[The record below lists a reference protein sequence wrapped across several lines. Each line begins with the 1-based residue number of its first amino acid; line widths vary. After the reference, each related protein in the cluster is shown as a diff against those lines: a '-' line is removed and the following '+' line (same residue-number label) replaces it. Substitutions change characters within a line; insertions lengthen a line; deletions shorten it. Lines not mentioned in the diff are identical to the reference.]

1 MATSIRKRPS
11 GRQPRERHRPRKG
24 PEELFASP
32 SDSRYIRINHRN
44 SKYRYSLPGMP
55 RKACTARI
63 RVPLLHPRPYP
74 RVSFKS
80 TCCSGRDRTNPTPKE
95 QPPRKLSG
103 KRTANRNQLLERDAL
118 RVSADGIIISG
129 KGTEGAH
136 EQAEKF
142 SFERCAS
149 MMTQKRSR
157 TRTDS
162 ALPTYLCPP
171 YLCARSCALAAMS
184 FSGSALIHTTGSAG
198 AAGPASRPTT
208 SPLELIEC

>member
-1 MATSIRKRPS
+1 MTTSCRSGLPAATGKRCTP
-11 GRQPRERHRPRKG
+11 QKG
-24 PEELFASP
+24 MEELVASQP
-32 SDSRYIRINHRN
+32 DSRYIQINHRN
-44 SKYRYSLPGMP
+44 
-55 RKACTARI
+55 TDI
-63 RVPLLHPRPYP
+63 RCQECPEKVAQPASVSPLLHPRPCP
-74 RVSFKS
+74 RVSLKS

-103 KRTANRNQLLERDAL
+103 KRTANRNQLLERDAF

-149 MMTQKRSR
+149 MMTQKRTQKRSR

-162 ALPTYLCPP
+162 ALPTDLCP
-171 YLCARSCALAAMS
+171 RSCALAAMS
-184 FSGSALIHTTGSAG
+184 VFAFRTHPHHQACRLLTT
-198 AAGPASRPTT
+198 
-208 SPLELIEC
+208 